1 VFAYQRMVFWAASR
15 GLRLRSVL
23 TGKLGEGGMDH
34 AVTMR
39 GSYERISAGDVDG
52 FGQLVAADFVEHQG
66 GPGLPPTKEGT
77 LEFFRM
83 LLAAFPDMRMEV
95 EDLIASGDKTV
106 ARVQVVATHEGEFMG
121 VAATGNRV
129 EMELIDIMRFDG
141 AGRICEHWGVADMLT
156 LMQQIGAVPAGPP
169 A

>member
-1 VFAYQRMVFWAASR
+1 
-15 GLRLRSVL
+15 
-23 TGKLGEGGMDH
+23 MDH

-39 GSYERISAGDVDG
+39 GSYDRISAGDVDG

-83 LLAAFPDMRMEV
+83 LLRAFPDMRMEV
-95 EDLIASGDKTV
+95 EDLIASADKTV

-121 VAATGNRV
+121 VPATGSRV

-141 AGRICEHWGVADMLT
+141 AGRIREHWGVADMLT
-156 LMQQIGAVPAGPP
+156 LLQQIGAVPAGPP
-169 A
+169 T